1 MAFRIM
7 SKCSKINPCLD
18 LTNIRIE
25 KLSVPLFNM
34 FLDLLSELRGDLLR
48 KVSGLVSA
56 HIQDILYRRD
66 LQWKYAFEKIDGDSL
81 KQEPFDSPGFI
92 QFCELE

>member
-7 SKCSKINPCLD
+7 SKCSKIGLCLY

-25 KLSVPLFNM
+25 KIPVPLFNT
-34 FLDLLSELRGDLLR
+34 FLDILSELRRDFLR

-66 LQWKYAFEKIDGDSL
+66 LQWKYVFEKIDGDSL
-81 KQEPFDSPGFI
+81 KQEPLDSPGFI